1 MCAEFCANCK
11 RGLDVMGSGSSRTAN
26 PEKEEAFKKWKDGL
40 GTSAKKPDKSMT
52 KFLAAHPRY
61 LDKVKTGGGVANIT
75 ITAAYHYLTRHQE
88 LIVPPSVPHL
98 V

>member
-11 RGLDVMGSGSSRTAN
+11 RGTDVMSGGSVRVAN

-40 GTSAKKPDKSMT
+40 GPTVKKADKSMA
-52 KFLAAHPRY
+52 KFLVGHPKY
-61 LDKVKTGGGVANIT
+61 LDKTKSGGSNANIT

-88 LIVPPSVPHL
+88 IIVPPSVPHL